1 MRSCEKLIEI
11 IARRLKLRSSCKIKR
26 SSGSR
31 ITGARH
37 ARGTDDMSNGA
48 ESGDFRIP
56 KPIAAVGILIG
67 GLAAIGVP
75 SVMLGYGVDHEFAV
89 ILSLVGLCS
98 GSALI
103 LLSVLFGRT
112 GRTRSRTGDAPEG

>member
-1 MRSCEKLIEI
+1 MRN
-11 IARRLKLRSSCKIKR
+11 
-26 SSGSR
+26 
-31 ITGARH
+31 
-37 ARGTDDMSNGA
+37 DA